1 MMNAEDELR
10 GFLDNDQFVTFRWLA
25 NFLNIHV
32 EQSKSILNA
41 FKIANH
47 DVCATYCI
55 SGQLKNNQ
63 NSMTVVPENNL
74 EMCKDMFS
82 VINCI
87 HVYSL
92 QKRKF
97 LESGNIPVQ
106 LNAADLLQANELI
119 AQQPPCTS
127 FLLNVVGGVKLEGSS
142 IKPVGKRVAAIVRTI
157 PATSSINSNSTEGQ
171 MMKAFAAGGTGKE
184 KDKDKVG
191 AASSSSAG
199 KDKDNSKEKSTDKPS
214 KSASMASA
222 FFAKAAAATAATPI
236 AVESAKAVKAV
247 KITAEKETKTVK
259 PSIANIEKESK
270 EVSKEVKVDNDD
282 DDDEWNE
289 EGAASYKPDKKKLA
303 GRKVPKNTTVETK
316 EPVTAT
322 VPSSMLEIST
332 PSDAESN
339 SDNKKVQLH
348 VRGAM
353 DDYMEDVA
361 IEKFNATQESG
372 DSGAASTVGG
382 DGKRTKK
389 KLVEK
394 VRIGRFVTFSS
405 FFLTFSFLNNF
416 TNILYVDV
424 CGCQG
429 IFNN

>member
-1 MMNAEDELR
+1 MMNPEDELR

-184 KDKDKVG
+184 KDKVG

-199 KDKDNSKEKSTDKPS
+199 KDNSKEKEKSTDKPS

-247 KITAEKETKTVK
+247 KIAAEKETKTVK

-270 EVSKEVKVDNDD
+270 EVSKEIKEDNDD

-372 DSGAASTVGG
+372 DSSAASTVGG

-394 VRIGRFVTFSS
+394 VRIDRFVTFSS
-405 FFLTFSFLNNF
+405 FFLTFSLLNNF
-416 TNILYVDV
+416 TNIFHVDV
-424 CGCQG
+424 CGC
-429 IFNN
+429 